1 MKNTCKTKH
10 PRMIREAKTI
20 EAMIN
25 LYCREVH
32 NTNNSLCKDC
42 LDLLEYALVRLDK
55 CPFQEKKSTCGKCL
69 THCYKPKL
77 REKIQEVMRYSGP
90 RMLWKHPIMA
100 LHHLFDGLKKPPV
113 LGKKS

>member
-1 MKNTCKTKH
+1 METTCKIKH

-25 LYCREVH
+25 LYCRDLH
-32 NTNNSLCKDC
+32 CTNKSLCIDC
-42 LDLLEYALVRLDK
+42 RDLLEYALARLDK

-69 THCYKPKL
+69 IHCYKPKL

-90 RMLWKHPIMA
+90 RMIRKHPIMA
-100 LHHLFDGLKKPPV
+100 LYHLFDGLKKPTD
-113 LGKKS
+113 LGKKP